1 MSLLNSILIAFR
13 EIWSHRMQSFLTML
27 GVIFGVA
34 AVIAMV
40 SIGEGAKYEALQQIK
55 MMGTNIIMVKR
66 LALSGEEQVKSEE
79 KWSYGL
85 NYGDVLSVRQILPQ
99 VLRAVPLR
107 QVFGEVG
114 SGSLKAKSAKIF
126 GTTPDFPIISRFS
139 VAGGRFVND
148 DDLRSKNRVCV
159 LGSDIKHQIFAY
171 EEAIGKKVKIGETW
185 FTIIGVM
192 ENRTFLSG
200 KSVMETRNM
209 NQDVY
214 IPLSVSIES
223 FQIYNPQATAPSRQA
238 IRKMIASMATRQ
250 TLEKSPISEMIVQV
264 GDESEI
270 LETAAF
276 LPRLLLRKH
285 RDIMDFE
292 VVIPSELLR
301 QSQKTQRIFNMIMA
315 AIAGISLLVGGIGI
329 MNIMLATIS
338 QRTKEIGIRRCVGAR
353 RSHIILQFLVECLVI
368 TVMGGIMGI
377 FVGWGLAWGINHYA
391 HWITIVSHRAIVISF
406 FVSVS
411 VGIIFGL
418 YPAYRAAS
426 LDPVQALK
434 YE

>member
-1 MSLLNSILIAFR
+1 MNLLNSILIAVR

-40 SIGEGAKYEALQQIK
+40 SIGEGARFEALQQVK
-55 MMGTNIIMVKR
+55 MMGTNIIMIKR
-66 LALSGEEQVKSEE
+66 LALSGDEQVRAEE

-85 NYGDVLSVRQILPQ
+85 NYGDAVSARQILPQ

-114 SGSLKAKSAKIF
+114 YGSRKAKIAKIF
-126 GTTPDFPIISRFS
+126 GTTAEYPLISRVS
-139 VAGGRFVND
+139 VARGRFIND
-148 DDLRSKNRVCV
+148 DDLRDKSRVCV
-159 LGSDIKHQIFAY
+159 LGSSVKRQIFAY
-171 EEAIGKKVKIGETW
+171 EDAIGKKVKLGETW
-185 FTIIGVM
+185 FTVAGVM
-192 ENRTFLSG
+192 ESRALSTG
-200 KSVMETRNM
+200 KAVMETRDI

-223 FQIYNPQATAPSRQA
+223 FQIYNPQATAPSRLA

-250 TLEKSPISEMIVQV
+250 ALEKSPV
-264 GDESEI
+264 SEI
-270 LETAAF
+270 VIQVAEEREIIEIAA
-276 LPRLLLRKH
+276 LLKRLLLRRH
-285 RDIMDFE
+285 RDTADFE

-353 RSHIILQFLVECLVI
+353 RSHIILQFLVECLAI
-368 TVMGGIMGI
+368 TTMGGIIGI
-377 FVGWGLAWGINHYA
+377 LLGCGLASAINSYA
-391 HWITIVSHRAIVISF
+391 HWITIVSPAAIVLSF
-406 FVSVS
+406 SVSVM

-418 YPAYRAAS
+418 YPALRAAS

>member
-40 SIGEGAKYEALQQIK
+40 SIGEGARHEALQQIK

-66 LALSGEEQVKSEE
+66 LALSGEEQARAEE

-85 NYGDVLSVRQILPQ
+85 NYGDELSIRQVLPQ

-107 QVFGEVG
+107 QIFGEIG

-126 GTTPDFPIISRFS
+126 GTTPDFPLISRFS
-139 VAGGRFVND
+139 IARGRFFND

-159 LGSDIKHQIFAY
+159 LGAEIKRQIFAY
-171 EEAIGKKVKIGETW
+171 EESVGKKVKIGETW
-185 FTIIGVM
+185 FTVIGEM
-192 ENRTFLSG
+192 ENRAFLSG

-214 IPLSVSIES
+214 IPLSVSIEN

-250 TLEKSPISEMIVQV
+250 TLEKSPISEIIVQV

-270 LETAAF
+270 METAAF

-292 VVIPSELLR
+292 VIIPSELLR

-368 TVMGGIMGI
+368 TVLGGVIGI
-377 FVGWGLAWGINHYA
+377 FLGLGLSWGINHYA

-406 FVSVS
+406 LVSVS